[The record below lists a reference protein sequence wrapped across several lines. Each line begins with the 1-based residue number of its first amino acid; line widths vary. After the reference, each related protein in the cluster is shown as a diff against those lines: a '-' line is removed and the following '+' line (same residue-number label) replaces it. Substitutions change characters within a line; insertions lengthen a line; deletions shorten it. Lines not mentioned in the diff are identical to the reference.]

1 MAQPKSIIE
10 DLEEQ
15 VEYWRARAE
24 AAEMALKTEDWSVA
38 RRPLTLQ
45 MTRILRII
53 ERKPTNLEQI
63 TRALEFDYPSIT
75 QNSVKVRIST
85 MRQLL
90 PAGVMPVKQGGAG
103 HVYMIGDAEIAR
115 HFLATGELPEVRRA
129 A

>member
-1 MAQPKSIIE
+1 MKSIIE

-15 VEYWRARAE
+15 VEYWRGRAE
-24 AAEMALKTEDWSVA
+24 AAEAALRTEDWSVA

-90 PAGVMPVKQGGAG
+90 PPGAMPVKLGGAG
-103 HVYMIGDAEIAR
+103 HVYMIGDAEVVR
-115 HFLATGELPEVRRA
+115 RFLATGELPETRRA